1 MKPTLQC
8 ASVSSPNVRVS
19 SLLTFS
25 LRSFAGSDTT
35 AIAMRSVF
43 YHLMKNPEVYAELI
57 EVHSRL
63 YTLLPVIQLTVPVF
77 AKPGALFR
85 Q

>member
-1 MKPTLQC
+1 M
-8 ASVSSPNVRVS
+8 
-19 SLLTFS
+19 
-25 LRSFAGSDTT
+25 
-35 AIAMRSVF
+35 
-43 YHLMKNPEVYAELI
+43 YAELI